1 MKRLVINI
9 VLILLI
15 LLVAGAVIRHFYA
28 DKQYR
33 AAKRLE
39 KAYLWK
45 GAEESFDS
53 AIELAPFNS
62 EYLSEYGNFL
72 MLQSFYR
79 EDEALW
85 LIQAEELYKKAL
97 DLNPGCAEYS
107 LKLGEIQL
115 KIEGRSVDEAFK
127 NFVRALENDPNG
139 FNTSYSMGYAGIGIW
154 DLLNNSERELILDRL
169 KFIIEKYPWY
179 GFNHIYPRL
188 WKYTKD
194 FELLRKTTPGNLEA
208 NEILLSFVSK
218 NGLYDYFVKQK
229 RKVDFYR
236 KKENPEEF
244 ESKMAE
250 KKIRV
255 ENLKKTS
262 VFEVSNVTSVSQK
275 DWQGRSLKEKA
286 VYESGNMYWSGTIDA
301 VINVPEGNIII
312 KVRAKGSQAYNIW
325 PYMVVD
331 LDGKDIGETFVDSPE
346 WKEYSFNLKSD
357 GGIKVLSVTFVNDG
371 GDSGSGEDRNLYVA
385 EARAVKD
392 VR

>member
-1 MKRLVINI
+1 
-9 VLILLI
+9 
-15 LLVAGAVIRHFYA
+15 
-28 DKQYR
+28 
-33 AAKRLE
+33 
-39 KAYLWK
+39 
-45 GAEESFDS
+45 
-53 AIELAPFNS
+53 
-62 EYLSEYGNFL
+62 

-85 LIQAEELYKKAL
+85 LTQAEELYKKAL
-97 DLNPGCAEYS
+97 DINPGCAEYS

-194 FELLRKTTPGNLEA
+194 FELLWKTTPGNLEA

-250 KKIRV
+250 KKIRI

-262 VFEVSNVTSVSQK
+262 VFEVSNVTSVSRK

-312 KVRAKGSQAYNIW
+312 KVRAKGSQAYSIW
-325 PYMVVD
+325 PYMVVE

-371 GDSGSGEDRNLYVA
+371 GDSSSGEDRNLYVA
-385 EARAVKD
+385 EARVVKD
-392 VR
+392 VK

>member
-1 MKRLVINI
+1 MRRLVINI
-9 VLILLI
+9 VLVLLI
-15 LLVAGAVIRHFYA
+15 LLVSNAVIRHFTA
-28 DKQYR
+28 DKRHR
-33 AAKRLE
+33 AARRLE

-45 GAEESFDS
+45 SAEESFNS
-53 AIELAPFNS
+53 AIELAPSNS
-62 EYLSEYGNFL
+62 EYLAEYGNFL

-85 LIQAEELYKKAL
+85 LTQAEELYKKAL
-97 DLNPGCAEYS
+97 GLNPGCAEYS

-139 FNTSYSMGYAGIGIW
+139 FNTSYSVGYAGIGIW

-250 KKIRV
+250 KKIRI

-262 VFEVSNVTSVSQK
+262 VFEVSNVTSVSRK
-275 DWQGRSLKEKA
+275 DWQGRSLKEKV

-312 KVRAKGSQAYNIW
+312 KVRAKGSQAYSIW
-325 PYMVVD
+325 PYMVVE

-346 WKEYSFNLKSD
+346 WKEYGFNLKSD

-371 GDSGSGEDRNLYVA
+371 GDSSSGEDRNLYVA
-385 EARAVKD
+385 EARVVKD
-392 VR
+392 VK